1 MSNFSP
7 VERGGRYVL
16 ESTAVKLGRI
26 PMIRGVWCRV
36 SAFGSITELGA
47 AGSVP
52 WGGAGLVVV
61 GLCWASGWFWFGVR
75 ISLWSWVGEASVFG
89 FEILR
94 RPPERLCTKNTW
106 REHCML
112 TGSGVRYRSAGKSK
126 WKFRLSGGKNSRGE
140 QHGRPIQVFKMWQ
153 DFQLAKR
160 TERARE
166 ELQQKARL

>member
-1 MSNFSP
+1 
-7 VERGGRYVL
+7 L

-75 ISLWSWVGEASVFG
+75 ISLWSWVGCDSCG
-89 FEILR
+89 
-94 RPPERLCTKNTW
+94 
-106 REHCML
+106 
-112 TGSGVRYRSAGKSK
+112 TGSVGVAWHKAMAGARRTSNVRAM
-126 WKFRLSGGKNSRGE
+126 RLLVNRAGSIRWDKIRRHSMPCFSHNRQYPRPSE
-140 QHGRPIQVFKMWQ
+140 QKRTVWGQAMALRKGSVSEIAIFHQL
-153 DFQLAKR
+153 LAKV
-160 TERARE
+160 RAS
-166 ELQQKARL
+166 